1 MPAMLCLIQQ
11 GFTAKIRRA
20 RALLLPALSW
30 LLLLGMVES
39 AYGFGAN
46 AHLIAGQI
54 AERHLCANSRA
65 ALNELSP
72 DKHLPEAGLWADK
85 IRSNPAYD
93 YAKPWH
99 YINIPDDQPLSAA
112 RRSGKGDV
120 LAAIEDFYAR
130 LGNESLPED
139 QRREALWF
147 LAHFVV
153 DIHQPLHVGREED
166 RGGNSIKVRVNGEA
180 MNLHSYWDTG
190 VLKNRVDSAYAY
202 AAGLDAASYASVAVW
217 QASSPRVWL
226 AESQALRP
234 EVYSFGLAPRGA
246 PVLLDEPY
254 QRRAARI
261 VDLRLAQAGIR
272 LADLL
277 NRLWC
282 PADPVK

>member
-1 MPAMLCLIQQ
+1 MPAMPCLIQQ
-11 GFTAKIRRA
+11 GFTTTIRRA
-20 RALLLPALSW
+20 RVRLLPAWSW
-30 LLLLGMVES
+30 LLLLAAVES

-46 AHLIAGQI
+46 AHLIAGHI

-65 ALNELSP
+65 ALNDLSP
-72 DKHLPEAGLWADK
+72 DKNLAEAGLWADK

-120 LAAIEDFYAR
+120 LAAIENFYAR
-130 LGNESLPED
+130 LGDEALSAD

-166 RGGNSIKVRVNGEA
+166 RGGNTIKVLVNGDS
-180 MNLHSYWDTG
+180 MNLHAYWDAG
-190 VLKNRVDSAYAY
+190 VLKNRVDSPYAY
-202 AAGLDAASYASVAVW
+202 AAGLDAASHASVAVW

-226 AESQALRP
+226 AESQAFRS
-234 EVYSFGLAPRGA
+234 EVYSFGLASRGSPA
-246 PVLLDEPY
+246 LLDEPY

-272 LADLL
+272 LAGML
-277 NRLWC
+277 NGLWC
-282 PADPVK
+282 PGDPVK